1 MMADIFAA
9 SPAGRSNIGCLRGGG
24 KTQDERRRDGWQG
37 VEADRELGGVEG
49 GAHPSQEIS
58 LDLKAQNRTA
68 D

>member
-1 MMADIFAA
+1 M
-9 SPAGRSNIGCLRGGG
+9 PARGG

-37 VEADRELGGVEG
+37 VEADRELGRG
-49 GAHPSQEIS
+49 GGLIPSQEIS

>member
-9 SPAGRSNIGCLRGGG
+9 KPAGRSNIGCLRGVGRHRMSGG
-24 KTQDERRRDGWQG
+24 DGWQG
-37 VEADRELGGVEG
+37 VEADGELGRG
-49 GAHPSQEIS
+49 GGLIPSQEIS